1 MDSDFF
7 QPTKPLS
14 EKVHCLTFTKHFFQ
28 NTKIYTSKK
37 ELIRSFTSYKEIPI
51 QYMDQVHGH
60 TTQVIS
66 SYSSMPKEKTDA
78 LFSSTSNLALAAMS
92 ADCVPVALSKRDG
105 SEFAII
111 HAGWKGLV
119 SGVIESCLSSFT
131 DSKNISAWIGPS
143 ISAKNYEVGK
153 DVYNSFLSKDIDSKF
168 SFSKRTSNKWLFDI
182 KGEVK
187 RVLEK
192 FNIHV
197 QFSDVCTFDSEL
209 LCSYRKDQTE
219 NRIVTIIW
227 RNE

>member
-1 MDSDFF
+1 
-7 QPTKPLS
+7 
-14 EKVHCLTFTKHFFQ
+14 
-28 NTKIYTSKK
+28 
-37 ELIRSFTSYKEIPI
+37 
-51 QYMDQVHGH
+51 
-60 TTQVIS
+60 
-66 SYSSMPKEKTDA
+66 
-78 LFSSTSNLALAAMS
+78 MS

-111 HAGWKGLV
+111 HAGWKGLA

-153 DVYNSFLSKDIDSKF
+153 DVYNSFLSKDIDSEF
-168 SFSKRTSNKWLFDI
+168 SFSKKTSHKWLFDI

-192 FNIHV
+192 FNILV
-197 QFSDVCTFDSEL
+197 QSSDVCTFDSEL
-209 LCSYRKDQTE
+209 FCSFRKDQTE
-219 NRIVTIIW
+219 NRIVSIIW